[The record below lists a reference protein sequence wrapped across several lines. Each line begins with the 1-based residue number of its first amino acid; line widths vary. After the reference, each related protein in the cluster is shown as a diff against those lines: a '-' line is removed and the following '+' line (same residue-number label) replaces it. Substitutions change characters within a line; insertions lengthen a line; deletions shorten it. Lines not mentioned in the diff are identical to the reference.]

1 MPAFPAIR
9 TLADVEAIER
19 TPLAERLD
27 AESTYEVLRR
37 AAREHGDRP
46 ALRFLAKGT
55 PDEEALVVTYAEL
68 LRRVAAVPGIPVR
81 NVPASEL
88 NTPCVS
94 CMAAARPGPLMHS
107 IANRGRCSSPSA
119 IRARTTTVRCG
130 PAPISSP
137 VRSSHWTRAPAN

>member
-1 MPAFPAIR
+1 MTEATAMPAFPVIR

-68 LRRVAAVPGIPVR
+68 LRRVTQAANLFAALDDGYK
-81 NVPASEL
+81 SSLME
-88 NTPCVS
+88 VS
-94 CMAAARPGPLMHS
+94 VYLLECHRRPGRRHS
-107 IANRGRCSSPSA
+107 RHPAERR
-119 IRARTTTVRCG
+119 RA
-130 PAPISSP
+130 
-137 VRSSHWTRAPAN
+137 

>member
-1 MPAFPAIR
+1 MPAFPAVR

-55 PDEEALVVTYAEL
+55 PDEDAVVVTYTEPC
-68 LRRVAAVPGIPVR
+68 AA
-81 NVPASEL
+81 
-88 NTPCVS
+88 
-94 CMAAARPGPLMHS
+94 
-107 IANRGRCSSPSA
+107 
-119 IRARTTTVRCG
+119 
-130 PAPISSP
+130 
-137 VRSSHWTRAPAN
+137 